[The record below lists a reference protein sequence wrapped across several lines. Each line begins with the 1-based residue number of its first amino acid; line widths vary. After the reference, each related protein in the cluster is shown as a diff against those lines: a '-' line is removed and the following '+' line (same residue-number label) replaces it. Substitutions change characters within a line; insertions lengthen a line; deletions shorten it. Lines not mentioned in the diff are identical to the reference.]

1 MVDLLNVFRAYQVRV
16 FREPEKQTVDLYS
29 VVSVAQGQVV
39 LEAPTS
45 QLRYGP
51 PPIGDALYMESAQPE
66 AIYRTRARVVG
77 VSHGDYLSLTV
88 QPEGLVERIQ
98 RRKSLRVH
106 VNLPVRIIDPT
117 PNAYVDR
124 MDVMTRDLSTSGFKT
139 ICPQPLRIECRVSV
153 IIALGDEANY
163 LGARAAVVRCRPT
176 LDSRFETALHFL
188 KLAEQDTKRIT
199 ATLLRVVKDRINL

>member
-1 MVDLLNVFRAYQVRV
+1 MVDLLNVFRAYQVQV

-29 VVSVAQGQVV
+29 VVSVAQGQIV

-77 VSHGDYLSLTV
+77 VSHGDFLSITV
-88 QPEGLVERIQ
+88 HPEGDVERIQ
-98 RRKSLRVH
+98 RRKALRVH

-117 PNAYVDR
+117 PNAFVER
-124 MDVMTRDLSTSGFKT
+124 MDVMTRDLSANGFKT
-139 ICPQPLRIECRVSV
+139 VCPHPLRVECRVN
-153 IIALGDEANY
+153 IILALGDETNH
-163 LGARAAVVRCRPT
+163 LGSRAAVVRCRPT
-176 LDSRFETALHFL
+176 LDARFETALQFI
-188 KLAEQDTKRIT
+188 KLAEREQERIT
-199 ATLLRVVKDRINL
+199 TTLMRAVKERINL

>member
-1 MVDLLNVFRAYQVRV
+1 MVDLLNVFRAYQVQV

-29 VVSVAQGQVV
+29 VVSVSDGQIV
-39 LEAPTS
+39 LEAPTA

-77 VSHGDYLSLTV
+77 VGHGDFLSLTV
-88 QPEGLVERIQ
+88 YPEGRVEKIQ
-98 RRKSLRVH
+98 RRKALRVH

-117 PNAYVDR
+117 PNAYIDR

-139 ICPQPLRIECRVSV
+139 ICPQPLRVEGRVNV
-153 IIALGDEANY
+153 ILALGDQANF
-163 LGARAAVVRCRPT
+163 LGSRAAVTRCRPT

-188 KLAEQDTKRIT
+188 HLAEQDQKRIT
-199 ATLLRVVKDRINL
+199 ATLLRVVKERINL